1 MPASLSRAAYLF
13 IIFFA
18 FFAGLYFA
26 KPFLVPLAIA
36 GILSL
41 LFLPISTK
49 LESKGF
55 SRGLSVATCL
65 LLFIAFIAGV
75 IALISWQISDLASDF
90 TGMEQKV
97 TKTINKLKETLSTTF
112 GISAEKQQEM
122 MKKQQQSGGGGMS
135 SIVTAII
142 SSFMSI
148 LVDTVLV
155 WVYIFLLM
163 FYRRHL
169 KLFILKLV
177 PQEDK
182 PKTTKIIYGSA
193 NVAHKYLTGLALM
206 IVLLWIMYGI
216 GFTIA
221 GVKNAFFFAILCGL
235 LEIIPFIGNLAGTA
249 LTLLMA
255 ITQGGGSNI
264 IIGILITY
272 ALVQFIQ
279 SYIIEPLVV
288 GAEVNINPLFTI
300 LAIVLGETIWG
311 VPGMILAIPM
321 LGIFKIICDN
331 VDSLKPYGFLIGEEK
346 KKKNS
351 GFIDNVKGWF
361 K

>member
-1 MPASLSRAAYLF
+1 
-13 IIFFA
+13 
-18 FFAGLYFA
+18 
-26 KPFLVPLAIA
+26 
-36 GILSL
+36 
-41 LFLPISTK
+41 
-49 LESKGF
+49 
-55 SRGLSVATCL
+55 
-65 LLFIAFIAGV
+65 
-75 IALISWQISDLASDF
+75 LISWQISDLASDF

-97 TKTINKLKETLSTTF
+97 TQSVDKFKQTLSSTF
-112 GISAEKQQEM
+112 GISPEKQQEI

-135 SIVTAII
+135 SVVTGIM
-142 SSFMSI
+142 SSFMGMMVDTI
-148 LVDTVLV
+148 LVL
-155 WVYIFLLM
+155 VYIFLLM
-163 FYRRHL
+163 FYRRHI
-169 KLFILKLV
+169 KEFILKLV

-182 PKTTKIIYGSA
+182 TKTTKIIYGSA
-193 NVAHKYLTGLALM
+193 NVAQHYLGGLAMM

-216 GFTIA
+216 GFSIA

-255 ITQGGGSNI
+255 VTQGGGSNI

-300 LAIVLGETIWG
+300 IAIVLGETVWG
-311 VPGMILAIPM
+311 IPGMILAIP
-321 LGIFKIICDN
+321 LVGIFKIICDN
-331 VDSLKPYGFLIGEEK
+331 VESLKPYGFLIGEEK
-346 KKKNS
+346 KKKEP
-351 GFIDNVKGWF
+351 GMMDKVKGWF

>member
-1 MPASLSRAAYLF
+1 MPASLARAAYLF
-13 IIFFA
+13 IVFFA
-18 FFAGLYFA
+18 VFAGLYFA
-26 KPFLVPLAIA
+26 KPFLVPLTVA
-36 GILSL
+36 GILSM
-41 LFLPISTK
+41 LFLPISSR
-49 LESKGF
+49 LEKKGF
-55 SRGLSVATCL
+55 KRGLSVAACIL
-65 LLFIAFIAGV
+65 IFVCFVGGI

-97 TKTINKLKETLSTTF
+97 TQSIEKFKQTLSNTF
-112 GISAEKQQEM
+112 GVSPEKQQEM
-122 MKKQQQSGGGGMS
+122 MKKQQESGGGGMS
-135 SIVTAII
+135 SVVTGIL
-142 SSFMSI
+142 SSFMSL
-148 LVDTVLV
+148 LVDTILVL
-155 WVYIFLLM
+155 VYIFLLM
-163 FYRRHL
+163 FYRRHI
-169 KLFILKLV
+169 KQFILKLV

-182 PKTTKIIYGSA
+182 PKTTKIIYSSA
-193 NVAHKYLTGLALM
+193 KVAQHYLGGVAMM

-216 GFTIA
+216 GFSIA

-235 LEIIPFIGNLAGTA
+235 LEIVPFIGNLAGTA

-255 ITQGGGSNI
+255 LTQGGGSNI

-300 LAIVLGETIWG
+300 IAIVLGETVWG
-311 VPGMILAIPM
+311 IPGMILAIPL

-331 VDSLKPYGFLIGEEK
+331 VEALKPYGFLIGEEK
-346 KKKNS
+346 KKK
-351 GFIDNVKGWF
+351 GTGMMDKVKGWF

>member
-1 MPASLSRAAYLF
+1 LLF
-13 IIFFA
+13 II
-18 FFAGLYFA
+18 
-26 KPFLVPLAIA
+26 
-36 GILSL
+36 
-41 LFLPISTK
+41 
-49 LESKGF
+49 
-55 SRGLSVATCL
+55 
-65 LLFIAFIAGV
+65 FIAGV

-97 TKTINKLKETLSTTF
+97 TQSIDKFKQSLSNTF
-112 GISAEKQQEM
+112 GISPEKQQEM

-135 SIVTAII
+135 SIVTGIL
-142 SSFMSI
+142 SSFMS
-148 LVDTVLV
+148 LMVDTLLVL
-155 WVYIFLLM
+155 VYIFLLM

-169 KLFILKLV
+169 KQFLLKLV

-182 PKTTKIIYGSA
+182 PKTTKIIYASA
-193 NVAHKYLTGLALM
+193 NVAQHYLGGLGMM
-206 IVLLWIMYGI
+206 IILLWIMYGI
-216 GFTIA
+216 GFSIA

-235 LEIIPFIGNLAGTA
+235 LEIIPFVGNLAGTA

-255 ITQGGGSNI
+255 LTQGGGSNI

-300 LAIVLGETIWG
+300 IAIVLGETIWG
-311 VPGMILAIPM
+311 IPGMILAIPL

-331 VDSLKPYGFLIGEEK
+331 VESLKPYGFLIGEEK
-346 KKKNS
+346 KSKKEP
-351 GFIDNVKGWF
+351 GMIDKVKGWF

>member
-1 MPASLSRAAYLF
+1 M
-13 IIFFA
+13 
-18 FFAGLYFA
+18 
-26 KPFLVPLAIA
+26 
-36 GILSL
+36 
-41 LFLPISTK
+41 LFLPISSR
-49 LESKGF
+49 LERNGF
-55 SRGLSVATCL
+55 KRGLSVGACIL
-65 LLFIAFIAGV
+65 IFICFIAGI

-97 TKTINKLKETLSTTF
+97 TQSIDKFKQTLSNTF
-112 GISAEKQQEM
+112 GISPEKQQEM

-135 SIVTAII
+135 SIVTGIM
-142 SSFMSI
+142 SSIMSM
-148 LVDTVLV
+148 LVDTILVL
-155 WVYIFLLM
+155 VYIFLLM
-163 FYRRHL
+163 FYRRHI
-169 KLFILKLV
+169 KQFILKLV

-182 PKTTKIIYGSA
+182 AKTTKIIYSST
-193 NVAHKYLTGLALM
+193 NVAQHYLGGLAMM

-216 GFTIA
+216 GFSIA

-255 ITQGGGSNI
+255 LTQGGGSNI

-300 LAIVLGETIWG
+300 IAIVLGETVWG
-311 VPGMILAIPM
+311 VPGMILAIPL

-331 VDSLKPYGFLIGEEK
+331 VESLKPYGFLIGEEK
-346 KKKNS
+346 KKKEP
-351 GFIDNVKGWF
+351 GMMDKVKSWF